1 MVNYRSGASGLS
13 VVRSTE
19 VVRFS
24 EVPNVGKI
32 NRGHGMSAVWRLS
45 ASRRI
50 SGLKVSVCVAMP
62 MGNTPA

>member
-13 VVRSTE
+13 VVWSTK

-32 NRGHGMSAVWRLS
+32 NWGHRMSAVWRLS
-45 ASRRI
+45 ASRR
-50 SGLKVSVCVAMP
+50 VYY
-62 MGNTPA
+62 